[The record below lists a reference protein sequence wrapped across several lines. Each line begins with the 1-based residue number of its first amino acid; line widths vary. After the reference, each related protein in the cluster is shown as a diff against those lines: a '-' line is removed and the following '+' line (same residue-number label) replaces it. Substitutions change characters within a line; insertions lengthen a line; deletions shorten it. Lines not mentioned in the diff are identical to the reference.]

1 MEYTDEWYPFKP
13 FPFDKVKESEDEQD
27 EEGVSETWIDD
38 DEKEEGEIRRE
49 DEIQTNGDLPISM
62 MADCRMGEILVASIG
77 KPVAHEDPIEAMIA
91 DDPEAVESADVPLGG
106 DIDENINGKNPSP
119 EILVVVDIPQK
130 ENSVHIIDGEHVNPQ
145 PNYFTN
151 CNMDIGALQKLVPLG
166 VFGLFLSNPISP
178 FSFKS
183 PHAQI
188 RISTPGENL
197 KNGGPG
203 RKKRKGDKSGNRN
216 SNERKKICILA
227 RLLIQLL
234 PWLLPPQY
242 QLNPSPLS

>member
-91 DDPEAVESADVPLGG
+91 DDPEAVESADVLLGG
-106 DIDENINGKNPSP
+106 DIDE
-119 EILVVVDIPQK
+119 
-130 ENSVHIIDGEHVNPQ
+130 
-145 PNYFTN
+145 
-151 CNMDIGALQKLVPLG
+151 DIGALQKLVPLG